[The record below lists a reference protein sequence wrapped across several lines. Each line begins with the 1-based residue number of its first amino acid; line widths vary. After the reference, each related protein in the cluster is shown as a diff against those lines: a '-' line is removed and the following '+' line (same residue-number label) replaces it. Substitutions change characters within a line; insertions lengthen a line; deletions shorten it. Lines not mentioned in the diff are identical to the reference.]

1 MTKAEESGQKGPRAV
16 EDCWSGFQR
25 LNHDSLSHVSHVSH
39 VYVYMSN
46 RQRYIVILIQSCFA
60 CNLPH
65 LCGAGPHVPLPHAGH
80 WRFRWGA
87 QGTSSWFCLSMESNL
102 KMAIFSGKKTISLK
116 FPGTLFADIS
126 RCFIWSD
133 PVNGIC
139 VASLGCQ

>member
-65 LCGAGPHVPLPHAGH
+65 LVVQDHMYLFHMLDTGVFAGEPRVHPVG
-80 WRFRWGA
+80 
-87 QGTSSWFCLSMESNL
+87 
-102 KMAIFSGKKTISLK
+102 
-116 FPGTLFADIS
+116 FA
-126 RCFIWSD
+126 
-133 PVNGIC
+133 
-139 VASLGCQ
+139 